1 MNPGEHMCFNQGHLG
16 TTAPTLFLSQ
26 ASHAGDFRMGWKLR
40 RHMTTQLV
48 KYLEGRLNIINQDKG
63 NALKLSAYCSLSLC
77 CVPFIYFSP

>member
-40 RHMTTQLV
+40 RHVTTQLV

-63 NALKLSAYCSLSLC
+63 NALKLSAYCLLSLC
-77 CVPFIYFSP
+77 